1 MVRRV
6 GGPHFHHSAL
16 PILAP
21 YLAPIRTHLTRVT
34 RVSRC
39 TPHGTVAH
47 AQLSSWQAKC
57 ARSAGRLLIILD
69 TLSCG
74 LRMGSRRAA
83 ADGVGVRLGA
93 RRCRAAKLSM
103 SDPQALGF
111 PRWPGPMEMSGAGVG
126 YLGRVGVVCCGTVW
140 FCQVGAR
147 TCLRSHQAR
156 PEERLLPLNV
166 HFNRRS

>member
-34 RVSRC
+34 KFSRC

-74 LRMGSRRAA
+74 SRMGSRRAA
-83 ADGVGVRLGA
+83 ADGVRLSA
-93 RRCRAAKLSM
+93 RRCRNVQHERSPGTWLS
-103 SDPQALGF
+103 SLATEG
-111 PRWPGPMEMSGAGVG
+111 RWKCRVRVSV
-126 YLGRVGVVCCGTVW
+126 LGRVGVVGYSVVLSSR
-140 FCQVGAR
+140 CQD
-147 TCLRSHQAR
+147 LSKE
-156 PEERLLPLNV
+156 PSSSP
-166 HFNRRS
+166 

>member
-1 MVRRV
+1 M
-6 GGPHFHHSAL
+6 GGPQPTHSAL

-57 ARSAGRLLIILD
+57 ARSAGCLLIILD
-69 TLSCG
+69 TLVRFTTSCG
-74 LRMGSRRAA
+74 
-83 ADGVGVRLGA
+83 
-93 RRCRAAKLSM
+93 RRCAARGTTMPQSATQHER
-103 SDPQALGF
+103 SPQALGF
-111 PRWPGPMEMSGAGVG
+111 HLAACGQGRWKC
-126 YLGRVGVVCCGTVW
+126 RVRVSVLARSRGCCGTAVW

-166 HFNRRS
+166 HLTGDLVVGPT